1 MVGTGAGAAARRGRI
16 PRVVVVLALGI
27 FALGTSEFMIVGLLP
42 AMSADLG
49 VSVPQVGYLISAFA
63 IGMAV
68 GAPVMAVLTLR
79 LPRRTT
85 ALAALA
91 VFVVGNAV
99 AALAGGYSL
108 LLVARVGTAIATAT
122 FWVVASVITVSAAGP
137 QDRARAL
144 SVLLAGL
151 TVANVAGVPLGT
163 LIGQQLGWRAAFWA
177 IAAVAAVALVG
188 VALTVREG
196 TAGAPSGGLMS
207 ELAVFRRGRVWLA
220 LLTTVLYQS
229 AAVGLLSYVTPLLT
243 EVSGVDPGWV
253 PVVLLGFGAGS
264 FVGVIAGGRLAD
276 RFPWWTLF
284 GSLGAAVVVLAL
296 IALFAPVA
304 AVAVTMVVLLGVVAF
319 VVAAPLN
326 TRVFALAGTA
336 STLASATNTVAF
348 NLGNTIGPALGGA
361 AIAAGLGYTA
371 PAWLGVGLAGAAI
384 VVGLVSWTVDARD
397 TRPTAA
403 PAPAGSA
410 P

>member
-163 LIGQQLGWRAAFWA
+163 VIGQQLGWRAAFWA
-177 IAAVAAVALVG
+177 IAGVAAIALVG

-196 TAGAPSGGLMS
+196 SAGAPSGGLAA
-207 ELAVFRRGRVWLA
+207 ELVVFRRGRLWLA

-229 AAVGLLSYVTPLLT
+229 AAVGLLSYLSPLLI
-243 EVSGVDPGWV
+243 EVSGVEAGWV
-253 PVVLLGFGAGS
+253 PVVLLGFGVGS
-264 FVGVIAGGRLAD
+264 VVGVVTGGWLAD

-284 GSLGAAVVVLAL
+284 CSLGAAVAVFAL
-296 IALFAPVA
+296 VALLAPVT
-304 AVAVTMVVLLGVVAF
+304 VVVVTAIVLLGVVAF

-326 TRVFALAGTA
+326 ARVFALAGAA
-336 STLASATNTVAF
+336 STLASASTTVAF
-348 NLGNTIGPALGGA
+348 NVGNTIGPALGGA
-361 AIAAGLGYTA
+361 AIDAGLGYTA
-371 PAWLGVGLAGAAI
+371 PAWLGVLLAACAT
-384 VVGLVSWTVDARD
+384 VVGLVSWTVDAREARWEPGREY
-397 TRPTAA
+397 T
-403 PAPAGSA
+403 
-410 P
+410 

>member
-1 MVGTGAGAAARRGRI
+1 VVVSNDAVAAPGRV
-16 PRVVVVLALGI
+16 PRVVAVLALGI

-63 IGMAV
+63 VGMAV

-85 ALAALA
+85 ALVALG
-91 VFVVGNAV
+91 VFIAGSAV
-99 AALAGGYSL
+99 AAVSGDYPV
-108 LLVARVGTAIATAT
+108 LLVARIVTAVATAT

-163 LIGQQLGWRAAFWA
+163 LVGQQLGWRAAFWA
-177 IAAVAAVALVG
+177 IAAVAAIALVG
-188 VALTVREG
+188 VVRTVREG
-196 TAGAPSGGLMS
+196 SAGAPSGGLAA
-207 ELAVFRRGRVWLA
+207 ELVVFRRGRMWLA

-229 AAVGLLSYVTPLLT
+229 AAVGLLSYLSPLLI
-243 EVSGVDPGWV
+243 EVSGVGAGWV
-253 PVVLLGFGAGS
+253 PVVLLGFGVGS
-264 FVGVIAGGRLAD
+264 VVGVVTGGRLAD

-284 GSLGAAVVVLAL
+284 GSLA
-296 IALFAPVA
+296 A
-304 AVAVTMVVLLGVVAF
+304 AVAVLALVALLAPVAVVAVTAIVLLGVVAF

-326 TRVFALAGTA
+326 ARVFALAGAA
-336 STLASATNTVAF
+336 STVASAATTVAF
-348 NLGNTIGPALGGA
+348 NVGNTIGPALGGA
-361 AIAAGLGYTA
+361 AIDAGLGYTA
-371 PAWLGVGLAGAAI
+371 PAWLGAVLAGCATA
-384 VVGLVSWTVDARD
+384 VGVVSWALDARD
-397 TRPTAA
+397 ARREPVPSGAA
-403 PAPAGSA
+403 P
-410 P
+410 

>member
-1 MVGTGAGAAARRGRI
+1 MVGTARNAV
-16 PRVVVVLALGI
+16 PRRTRVPGVVAVLALGI
-27 FALGTSEFMIVGLLP
+27 VALGTSEFLLVGLLP

-49 VSVPQVGYLISAFA
+49 VSIPQVGYLISAFA

-68 GAPVMAVLTLR
+68 GAPLMAVLTLR

-85 ALAALA
+85 ALAALV
-91 VFVVGNAV
+91 VFVIGNVV
-99 AALAGGYSL
+99 AALVDDYPL
-108 LLVARVGTAIATAT
+108 LLIARVLTAVATAT
-122 FWVVASVITVSAAGP
+122 FWVVASVVTVSAVGP

-177 IAAVAAVALVG
+177 VAAVALVALVG

-196 TAGAPSGGLMS
+196 SAGEPSRGVAA
-207 ELAVFRRGRVWLA
+207 ELAAFRRGRLWLA

-229 AAVGLLSYVTPLLT
+229 AAVGVLSYVTPLLT

-253 PVVLLGFGAGS
+253 PVVLLGFGVGSLAGI
-264 FVGVIAGGRLAD
+264 IAGGRLAD

-284 GSLGAAVVVLAL
+284 GSLGAAVAVLAVV
-296 IALFAPVA
+296 ALFAPVT
-304 AVAVTMVVLLGVVAF
+304 AVAVTAVVLLGVVAF

-326 TRVFALAGTA
+326 ARVFVLAGGA
-336 STLASATNTVAF
+336 PTLASATNTVAF
-348 NLGNTIGPALGGA
+348 NVGNTAGPALGGA
-361 AIAAGLGYTA
+361 AIAAGFGYTA
-371 PAWLGVGLAGAAI
+371 PAWLGVALVAGAIA
-384 VVGLVSWTVDARD
+384 VGLVSRALDVRDAR
-397 TRPTAA
+397 REPV
-403 PAPAGSA
+403 AG
-410 P
+410 